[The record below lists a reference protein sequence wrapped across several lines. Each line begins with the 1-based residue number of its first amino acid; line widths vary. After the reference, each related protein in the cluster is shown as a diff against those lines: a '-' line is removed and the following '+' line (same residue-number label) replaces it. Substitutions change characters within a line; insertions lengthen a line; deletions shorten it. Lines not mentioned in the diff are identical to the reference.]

1 MKLCVCIPPL
11 QEFSGVSTIIESDF
25 PDISPTYFRYSN
37 YKEVVPFL
45 TDHQSKYDG
54 IMFAGSAPY
63 DYANYYLKQTI
74 PWGFI
79 DRYSGSIFRALL
91 QARLAGRDIARAS
104 FDYVDRDS
112 IRQIYQE
119 LQIPCPDVRALS
131 YASLCRKGL
140 STEKYN
146 EEVYRFHLENYRS
159 QAADCVITP
168 CHDAFA
174 RLKEKNIPAFFAYPT
189 NDTVYETIRRLH
201 SSYLAKKNQKSQIV
215 IVSIEIDLPNEYSLF
230 MKNETAYMQEKTEI
244 ASYIY
249 AFAEKLS
256 ATVVEATYRNYLL
269 FTTRSILDCATNHLT
284 DFSLIKQIDKYHM
297 SSLSIGI
304 GYGQTV
310 TDAKE
315 NANIG
320 LLRSKKYKSN
330 SIFVVYE
337 DHIPRGPLIHTEPAV
352 EKNAE
357 KVNSQILNISNAT
370 DVSMQNIFKLYHI
383 LNRQKKDVF
392 TVKALSEEMQISR
405 RSVDRIVNK
414 LESSGYAEIV
424 GQQAAYDIGRPSRVI
439 RINLKM

>member
-11 QEFSGVSTIIESDF
+11 SEFSGISKIMESDF
-25 PDISPTYFRYSN
+25 PDITPTYFQYNN

-45 TDHQSKYDG
+45 TDHQSNYDG
-54 IMFAGSAPY
+54 IIFAGSAPY
-63 DYANYYLKQTI
+63 DYANYYLKQKI

-91 QARLAGRDIARAS
+91 QARLWGCDISKVS
-104 FDYVDRDS
+104 FDYVDMGTIGD
-112 IRQIYQE
+112 IYKE
-119 LQIPCPDVRALS
+119 IHIPNQGALILS
-131 YASLCRKGL
+131 YKELCKKGL

-146 EEVYRFHLENYRS
+146 EEVYQFHMKNYQS
-159 QAADCVITP
+159 HKANCIVTP
-168 CHDAFA
+168 CHDAFV
-174 RLKEKNIPAFFAYPT
+174 RLKENNIPTFFAYPT
-189 NDTVYETIRRLH
+189 RDTIYETVRRLY
-201 SSYLAKKNQKSQIV
+201 SSYIAKKNQKSQIV
-215 IVSIEIDLPNEYSLF
+215 ILSVEIDLPNEYSLF
-230 MKNETAYMQEKTEI
+230 MQNETAYMQEKAEI

-249 AFAEKLS
+249 AFAEKIS
-256 ATVVEATYRNYLL
+256 ATVVEATYRNYLM
-269 FTTRSILDCATNHLT
+269 FTTKSILDCATDHLT
-284 DFSLIKQIDKYHM
+284 NFSLLKQIDKYHM

-320 LLRSKKYKSN
+320 LLRSKEYKSSN
-330 SIFVVYE
+330 IFVVYD
-337 DHIPRGPLIHTEPAV
+337 DHIPRGPLINTEPIS
-352 EKNAE
+352 EKNMA

-383 LNRQKKDVF
+383 LATQKKDVF
-392 TVKALSEEMQISR
+392 TVKALAEEMQISR

-414 LESSGYAEIV
+414 LESSGYAEVI

-439 RINLKM
+439 RISLKM